1 MRKIRHYS
9 TNDINGESM
18 NCRSLFEDMAVKY
31 AGQLLRYC
39 YERLGEF
46 RYLAED
52 TAGDTMLVMTKKRDM
67 FKSEEDFRAYLFRV
81 ADKCI
86 LHNASKEAK
95 RSRNVVPFESTEF
108 FVSSDADFPDELEAA
123 KELCRML
130 PEEDRELFKSRFID
144 NKSLEQISRE
154 TSVPY
159 STVRLHIERIRK
171 HVKEIISPEGGE
183 GGRNVRK
190 A

>member
-1 MRKIRHYS
+1 
-9 TNDINGESM
+9 
-18 NCRSLFEDMAVKY
+18 
-31 AGQLLRYC
+31 
-39 YERLGEF
+39 
-46 RYLAED
+46 
-52 TAGDTMLVMTKKRDM
+52 
-67 FKSEEDFRAYLFRV
+67 
-81 ADKCI
+81 
-86 LHNASKEAK
+86 
-95 RSRNVVPFESTEF
+95 
-108 FVSSDADFPDELEAA
+108 
-123 KELCRML
+123 ML